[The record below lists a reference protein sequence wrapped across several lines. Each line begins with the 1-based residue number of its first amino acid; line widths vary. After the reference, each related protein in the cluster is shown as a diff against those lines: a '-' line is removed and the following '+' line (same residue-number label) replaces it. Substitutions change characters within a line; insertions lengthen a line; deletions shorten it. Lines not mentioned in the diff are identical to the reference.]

1 MANHL
6 MNILKSNKCW
16 SVLSQNE
23 IRTFIN
29 SNIGDIDALIELATS
44 DNKEYNFRIVWLLFK
59 GTKKNDPRIKP
70 FLSDLIYGIENKK
83 SGHQRE
89 LIRSIMKHELSDNQ
103 ESALYDQCIVIWKDL
118 SLKPGT
124 RYYAYLFLHKLS
136 LKYPELM
143 NELRH
148 FFTEIYLETL
158 SPGIKHSI
166 QKKTTELRL
175 NSDFQKNNKRLST
188 G

>member
-1 MANHL
+1 MATHL
-6 MNILKSNKCW
+6 MNILKSNNCW
-16 SVLSQNE
+16 SVLSQKE

-29 SNIGDIDALIELATS
+29 SNVGDIEALIELAIS
-44 DNKEYNFRIVWLLFK
+44 DNKEYSFRIVWLLFK
-59 GTKKNDPRIKP
+59 GTEKNDPRIKP
-70 FLSDLIYGIENKK
+70 FLSDLISGIENKK

-89 LIRSIMKHELSDNQ
+89 LIRLIMKHELSDVQ

-124 RYYAYLFLHKLS
+124 RYYAFLFLHQLL

-143 NELRH
+143 NELRS
-148 FFTEIYLETL
+148 FLTENYLETL

-166 QKKTTELRL
+166 KKKTTKLRL
-175 NSDFQKNNKRLST
+175 N
-188 G
+188 

>member
-1 MANHL
+1 M
-6 MNILKSNKCW
+6 
-16 SVLSQNE
+16 
-23 IRTFIN
+23 
-29 SNIGDIDALIELATS
+29 
-44 DNKEYNFRIVWLLFK
+44 
-59 GTKKNDPRIKP
+59 
-70 FLSDLIYGIENKK
+70 SDLISGIENKK

-89 LIRSIMKHELSDNQ
+89 LIRLIMKHELSDNQ

-166 QKKTTELRL
+166 QKK
-175 NSDFQKNNKRLST
+175 NNGTKIEFGFSKK
-188 G
+188 